1 MTFKTF
7 KQIVDNNDVSLLRER
22 IFEISKEGWHNITI
36 EMEFTI
42 DELREFADKI
52 DWHTYVKRLD
62 WVGKKNHI
70 EFADRNEDL
79 KIFKNLYKR
88 GKQK

>member
-22 IFEISKEGWHNITI
+22 LFEISKEGWQNISR
-36 EMEFTI
+36 EMTFTL
-42 DELREFADKI
+42 DELREFAVHI
-52 DWHTYVKRLD
+52 DWYTYVKRLD
-62 WVGKKNHI
+62 WIGKKNHI